1 MMRDSDLVTMD
12 HLMMREAQKYRVINN
27 CWATSLPLLCM
38 INLALLRA
46 SGTSRELAVAIPAH
60 HGLRLAGA
68 E

>member
-1 MMRDSDLVTMD
+1 MMGDGDLITMD
-12 HLMMREAQKYRVINN
+12 HLVMCEAEKYRVINN

-38 INLALLRA
+38 MDLALLRA

-60 HGLRLAGA
+60 HGFRLAGA